1 MLIKNGADLNAK
13 DNEHHKMHKMAHQR
27 KIEIEISAW
36 QWCKCPKGDI
46 QGFTALHVAAESN
59 QVEIAEL
66 LIEKGADV
74 NAKSEGHLT
83 PLHCSFQNSNLE
95 MSLILM
101 HSGASLIYKDEEGN
115 NVMESSLESN
125 GIEVFKTI
133 VSFQHWCL

>member
-13 DNEHHKMHKMAHQR
+13 DNEHQETTLHKMAHQR
-27 KIEIEISAW
+27 KIEIEISANV
-36 QWCKCPKGDI
+36 QRETFKN
-46 QGFTALHVAAESN
+46 L
-59 QVEIAEL
+59 VEIAEL

-101 HSGASLIYKDEEGN
+101 HKDEEGN

-133 VSFQHWCL
+133 FSFQH

>member
-13 DNEHHKMHKMAHQR
+13 DNEHQETTLHKMAHQR
-27 KIEIEISAW
+27 KIEIEISANV
-36 QWCKCPKGDI
+36 QRETFKN
-46 QGFTALHVAAESN
+46 L
-59 QVEIAEL
+59 VEIAEL

-133 VSFQHWCL
+133 VSFQH